1 MKRICLTVIGLYI
14 GLLSAFSQAIN
25 NGDSSLYKK
34 RKLRVEEV
42 NIVSSYYHQEGS
54 HAAVTGGIGS
64 QKLTD
69 IANTFDVKLNKY
81 DKRLRKHTWDIE
93 LGIDHYTSASSD
105 MIDPKDISSASSAD
119 TRVYPSIN
127 WSMENEQNGKT
138 IGAGISNSIE
148 YDYQSYGANFNFGRK
163 YAEKN
168 AEYNVKLQALFDR
181 VSMIIPVELRGTGQ
195 YQENGFKPRNSFS
208 ASFSYSKIINRE
220 LQLMFVLDGI
230 YQQGYLG
237 LPFNRVYFDDGSL
250 RIENMPDSRIKIPIG
265 LRANYFLGDRV
276 ILRAF
281 YRYYWDDWGLTAHT
295 ASLEVP
301 VKINPFL
308 SISPF
313 YRFYS
318 QTAVD
323 HFAPYQ
329 QHHVG
334 EEFYTSNYDLSKFN
348 SHNYGAG
355 IRWSPANG
363 VFGVKKFNMIE
374 LRYGHYTRSNDLQ
387 SNIISMNLRFR

>member
-25 NGDSSLYKK
+25 NGDSAQYKK
-34 RKLRVEEV
+34 RKLRIEEV

-93 LGIDHYTSASSD
+93 IGIDHYTSASSD

-119 TRVYPSIN
+119 TRFYPSVN

-138 IGAGISNSIE
+138 IGAGISNSFE

-163 YAEKN
+163 N
-168 AEYNVKLQALFDR
+168 AVRGSEYNVKLQALLDR
-181 VSMIIPVELRGTGQ
+181 VFMIIPIELRGTGR
-195 YQENGFKPRNSFS
+195 YQENGSKPRNSFS
-208 ASFSYSKIINRE
+208 ASFSYSKIVNKE

-237 LPFNRVYFDDGSL
+237 LPFNRVFFDDGSL
-250 RIENMPDSRIKIPIG
+250 FIENMPESRIKVPIG
-265 LRANYFLGDRV
+265 LRASCFLGDRI

-295 ASLEVP
+295 ASLEVH

-329 QHHVG
+329 QHHAG

-355 IRWSPANG
+355 VRWSPANG
-363 VFGVKKFNMIE
+363 VFGAKKFNMIE